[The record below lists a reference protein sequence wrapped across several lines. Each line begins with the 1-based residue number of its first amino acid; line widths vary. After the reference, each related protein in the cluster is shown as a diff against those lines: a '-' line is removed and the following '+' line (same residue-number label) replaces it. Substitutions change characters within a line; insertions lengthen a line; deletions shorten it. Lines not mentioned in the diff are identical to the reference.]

1 MVKRGV
7 VLAAGLAT
15 VALALGGCGD
25 SVHQGGEN
33 AAIHPSSGIWV
44 SPTFGAENTSGH
56 VGLPTPPVG
65 PAPATPPVAVPSGQV
80 SAVSR
85 IQLAVTGG
93 CWQNAALG
101 NVYGAYNQ
109 HFWTVGGCGATAADL
124 ALELYPTAAAALAN
138 AHHPSPES
146 LLDRYIDGN
155 VLVDVY
161 SSAPQTALAQ
171 LTSVNGLVP
180 VPGYGG

>member
-1 MVKRGV
+1 
-7 VLAAGLAT
+7 
-15 VALALGGCGD
+15 
-25 SVHQGGEN
+25 
-33 AAIHPSSGIWV
+33 
-44 SPTFGAENTSGH
+44 
-56 VGLPTPPVG
+56 
-65 PAPATPPVAVPSGQV
+65 
-80 SAVSR
+80 VSR